1 MHDILTRQY
10 DAVHAWRIH
19 GTTGVLARA
28 LSAIQQGGNAC
39 KNYIHPLMTIFVLSQ
54 SQQMID
60 NL

>member
-1 MHDILTRQY
+1 MARQVY
-10 DAVHAWRIH
+10 LQEH
-19 GTTGVLARA
+19 
-28 LSAIQQGGNAC
+28 SAIQQGGNAC